1 MYPFSRPRSGSA
13 WIIDSSVAFFV
24 RKEHRYAYRNQ
35 QNVWL
40 KVAASR
46 QSRRYA
52 SVRVR
57 VPADPEAAAGKPENT
72 IAADVYADDIT
83 NPNSSLDAGATL
95 FLFRIE
101 ADPEPDVFARVAA
114 VFNIANIAPRR
125 ATLDR
130 ESPGTVNISV
140 LIELA
145 RAGVA
150 EMLRRKLE
158 QLTCTLSV
166 EVVTGESGW
175 KARTVVS
182 SAPYER

>member
-1 MYPFSRPRSGSA
+1 M
-13 WIIDSSVAFFV
+13 
-24 RKEHRYAYRNQ
+24 
-35 QNVWL
+35 
-40 KVAASR
+40 
-46 QSRRYA
+46 
-52 SVRVR
+52 R
-57 VPADPEAAAGKPENT
+57 VPADPEATAGKPENNIT
-72 IAADVYADDIT
+72 ADVYADDLT
-83 NPNSSLDAGATL
+83 NPNSSLDTGATL

-130 ESPGTVNISV
+130 ESPGAVNIRVS
-140 LIELA
+140 IELA

-166 EVVTGESGW
+166 EVITGESD
-175 KARTVVS
+175 
-182 SAPYER
+182 